1 MGDRV
6 LQWNQPCKKCGASW
20 KEAASV
26 SRQAHALLDA
36 DGNGGGLGQQHREL
50 LPCLRYV
57 GVSRGTVL
65 LPNSAVTTSGCVRG
79 KGRLQ
84 HYSGRRAEAELPP
97 VPHIRPVCKKRECP
111 SDRILRSSGHIARK
125 APHCQQGGHVQLCQ
139 RVVRVQQGRSVVHR
153 PVRGGHQGV
162 GGAAGHHVLCLE
174 EELLHCCCIPVPAA
188 APVSHQAHA
197 LLDIGA
203 IGRGLEQQPSQLLA
217 AMPSSRGC
225 EPRRRRTSQPPCLL
239 RGLRAEEMRVPQGPF
254 SAVSFLKHP
263 QSEAAAVDAHR
274 GPGGSTQGT
283 EPAPPLSAPP
293 QVSFPQ
299 GIQDGVCPTATQ
311 LLPAT
316 TSTNGAASCSTSNG
330 HGDATA
336 SLPSTRTRAPSK
348 NTPAADISSRR
359 FTHLRGKIIGTAA
372 MERDEEWQRVFDKM
386 FFEELRDELDQ
397 CNLSRR
403 AGH

>member
-1 MGDRV
+1 
-6 LQWNQPCKKCGASW
+6 
-20 KEAASV
+20 
-26 SRQAHALLDA
+26 
-36 DGNGGGLGQQHREL
+36 
-50 LPCLRYV
+50 
-57 GVSRGTVL
+57 
-65 LPNSAVTTSGCVRG
+65 
-79 KGRLQ
+79 
-84 HYSGRRAEAELPP
+84 
-97 VPHIRPVCKKRECP
+97 
-111 SDRILRSSGHIARK
+111 
-125 APHCQQGGHVQLCQ
+125 
-139 RVVRVQQGRSVVHR
+139 
-153 PVRGGHQGV
+153 
-162 GGAAGHHVLCLE
+162 
-174 EELLHCCCIPVPAA
+174 
-188 APVSHQAHA
+188 
-197 LLDIGA
+197 
-203 IGRGLEQQPSQLLA
+203 
-217 AMPSSRGC
+217 MPSSRGC

-254 SAVSFLKHP
+254 SAVSVLKHP

-293 QVSFPQ
+293 QGSFPQ

-372 MERDEEWQRVFDKM
+372 MERDEEWQRVFHKM